1 MMQPHEDE
9 TDLSMLCRRRVPRV
23 VMPVEVRLHS
33 ESGSTLAMIRDAS
46 IDVDQPQAAIG
57 VGLYH
62 SEVLPLGVPI
72 RCEVLSSSAELPAQ
86 SRLVLMWTRNFD
98 ADGFLS
104 GGRLEQ
110 AGAENSDRPSAS
122 ETGEDA

>member
-33 ESGSTLAMIRDAS
+33 DTGSTLAMIRDAS
-46 IDVDQPQAAIG
+46 IDVDRPQAAIG

-72 RCEVLSSSAELPAQ
+72 RCEVLSDSEELPAE

-104 GGRLEQ
+104 GGRLEPTSSGG
-110 AGAENSDRPSAS
+110 AGESLHSP
-122 ETGEDA
+122 EGEGS